1 MSYEFDCNETFDQD
15 LWRKACELGFVGV
28 YIDEKYGGAGYGFL
42 EHCLITKEFWLV
54 DPGIG
59 TAILSTTFGA
69 ELIDLF
75 GSEDQKKLILQKEN
89 ERHFHD
95 SQL

>member
-1 MSYEFDCNETFDQD
+1 
-15 LWRKACELGFVGV
+15 
-28 YIDEKYGGAGYGFL
+28 L
-42 EHCLITKEFWLV
+42 EHCLITEEFWSV
-54 DPGIG
+54 DTGIG

-69 ELIDLF
+69 KLIDFF

-95 SQL
+95 S

>member
-1 MSYEFDCNETFDQD
+1 M
-15 LWRKACELGFVGV
+15 
-28 YIDEKYGGAGYGFL
+28 
-42 EHCLITKEFWLV
+42 EHCLITEEFWSV
-54 DPGIG
+54 DTGIG

-69 ELIDLF
+69 ELIDFF